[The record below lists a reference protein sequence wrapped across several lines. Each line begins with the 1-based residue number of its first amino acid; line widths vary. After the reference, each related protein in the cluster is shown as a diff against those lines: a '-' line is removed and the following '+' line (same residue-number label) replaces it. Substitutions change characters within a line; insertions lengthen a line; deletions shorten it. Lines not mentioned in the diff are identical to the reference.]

1 MNREPD
7 RIIAPPHHVVRRR
20 LAPLFCVLLIPAAW
34 TMSCSRGGDP
44 NTEVNGAGTAQIT
57 GSRPVVVESTQPAT
71 AALHPRSAHPSASTQ
86 TYEVTP
92 EGLTTAVNVPLEISE
107 AELAQSCIDVRPTLM
122 TFGGDVDAVLAMIQA
137 TAVRS
142 WKNATPQEQA
152 AIIAALRAA
161 ADGGC

>member
-1 MNREPD
+1 MNRQAD
-7 RIIAPPHHVVRRR
+7 RTIIPVRHVIRRR
-20 LAPLFCVLLIPAAW
+20 LVLLLSVLLISAAL
-34 TMSCSRGGDP
+34 TMSCSTSGDP
-44 NTEVNGAGTAQIT
+44 NNEVNGAGTARVS
-57 GSRPVVVESTQPAT
+57 GSRPAVVASMQPT
-71 AALHPRSAHPSASTQ
+71 APHSPSAHSSTSTE

-107 AELAQSCIDVRPTLM
+107 AELAQSCIDVQPTLM

-161 ADGGC
+161 ADGDC

>member
-1 MNREPD
+1 MV
-7 RIIAPPHHVVRRR
+7 AP
-20 LAPLFCVLLIPAAW
+20 
-34 TMSCSRGGDP
+34 
-44 NTEVNGAGTAQIT
+44 
-57 GSRPVVVESTQPAT
+57 TQPAT
-71 AALHPRSAHPSASTQ
+71 AALHPRSAHPCVSPQ

-107 AELAQSCIDVRPTLM
+107 TELGQSCIDVRPTLM

-152 AIIAALRAA
+152 AIIAALHAA
-161 ADGGC
+161 ADGEC

>member
-1 MNREPD
+1 MNRQSD
-7 RIIAPPHHVVRRR
+7 RTIIPVRHVIRRR
-20 LAPLFCVLLIPAAW
+20 LAALFSALLIPAAL
-34 TMSCSRGGDP
+34 TMSCSTNGDL
-44 NTEVNGAGTAQIT
+44 NNEVNGAGTARVT
-57 GSRPVVVESTQPAT
+57 GSRPVVVASMQPT
-71 AALHPRSAHPSASTQ
+71 APHSPSAPSSTRTE

-107 AELAQSCIDVRPTLM
+107 AELTQSCIDVRPTLT

-137 TAVRS
+137 TAVGS

-161 ADGGC
+161 ADGDC